1 MYACFPENKKPTI
14 LKGIS
19 SPALGSHS
27 EINVSF
33 NTKTNMLRSFSTGV
47 TILKGISS
55 PAQESHSE
63 IKGLSNAKTEILRNF
78 SVGVSGT
85 RLRLLEVAALLHRF

>member
-1 MYACFPENKKPTI
+1 
-14 LKGIS
+14 
-19 SPALGSHS
+19 
-27 EINVSF
+27 
-33 NTKTNMLRSFSTGV
+33 MLRSFSTGV